1 MANEVQNSDCG
12 KKVGGKGVSG
22 SGEIL
27 VQRRE
32 KILSAECCKT
42 YLFYLNRGS
51 SLGSNLLKID
61 VAGPREGCNIVYSTG
76 FSNPKLALV

>member
-32 KILSAECCKT
+32 KILSAECCK
-42 YLFYLNRGS
+42 
-51 SLGSNLLKID
+51 IH
-61 VAGPREGCNIVYSTG
+61 
-76 FSNPKLALV
+76 